1 MLHANWKNRTNL
13 LCIRL
18 DNMGDVIM
26 SQPAMRALKGSVPG
40 RKITLLTSSA
50 GAAISPFIPE
60 VDEIIAFDVP
70 WVKETG
76 EKEPGETEAGEAG
89 KIRGRGNESG
99 ARMEGGNGAAPGDL
113 PGDEKLA
120 VLTD

>member
-1 MLHANWKNRTNL
+1 MLHANWKNQTNL

-26 SQPAMRALKGSVPG
+26 SQPAMRALKASVPG

-50 GAAISPFIPE
+50 GAAVAPFIPE

-76 EKEPGETEAGEAG
+76 EKETGEKEPESGKTGTGET
-89 KIRGRGNESG
+89 GRVKGRTDASG
-99 ARMEGGNGAAPGDL
+99 ACREGGSGAPTG
-113 PGDEKLA
+113 
-120 VLTD
+120 